1 MPIIAY
7 RKGIIFLHIQA
18 NGHHCIVEVTHNS
31 FLWHSTLACDFL
43 TLSPLPTFA
52 SQLPLCGRMMP
63 VLQATSEDNL
73 CIFSTVLQATSEDNR
88 CIFST
93 VLQDTNEDN
102 LCIFSTVLQATSED
116 IIYVYFLLF
125 CKLPVKTI
133 NAYFLLFCKLPVK
146 TIYAYFLAGIT
157 PNDEN

>member
-18 NGHHCIVEVTHNS
+18 NEHQCIVEVMHNS

-43 TLSPLPTFA
+43 TPPPPLPTFA

-73 CIFSTVLQATSEDNR
+73 CIFSTVLQATSEDN
-88 CIFST
+88 
-93 VLQDTNEDN
+93 
-102 LCIFSTVLQATSED
+102 LCIFSGRNHS
-116 IIYVYFLLF
+116 
-125 CKLPVKTI
+125 
-133 NAYFLLFCKLPVK
+133 
-146 TIYAYFLAGIT
+146 
-157 PNDEN
+157 

>member
-7 RKGIIFLHIQA
+7 RKGIIFSHIQA

-43 TLSPLPTFA
+43 TPSPLPTFA
-52 SQLPLCGRMMP
+52 SQLPTCGRMMP

-116 IIYVYFLLF
+116 NLCIFSTVLQA
-125 CKLPVKTI
+125 TSED
-133 NAYFLLFCKLPVK
+133 N
-146 TIYAYFLAGIT
+146 
-157 PNDEN
+157 